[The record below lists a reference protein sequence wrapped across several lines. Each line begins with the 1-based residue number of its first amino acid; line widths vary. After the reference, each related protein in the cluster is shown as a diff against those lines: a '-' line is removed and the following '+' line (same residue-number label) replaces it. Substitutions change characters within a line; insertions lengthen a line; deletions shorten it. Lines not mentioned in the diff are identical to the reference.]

1 MVRTDDKGVTALR
14 DRRFYLKLSG
24 SCSQSVSTKRL
35 QLLGSLEK
43 HGNSDPGNSAVHPT
57 EASAYN
63 FQPIDMNRIRSAP
76 LTASPARGA
85 NNIKIRVVHSKTTG
99 TPGYV
104 RRKV

>member
-63 FQPIDMNRIRSAP
+63 FQPIDMNSNPLSAADRVASQRRQQHKNSRRSQQAHRHP
-76 LTASPARGA
+76 E
-85 NNIKIRVVHSKTTG
+85 V
-99 TPGYV
+99 
-104 RRKV
+104 